1 GSILDKDITIG
12 FFKYVI
18 HNSVYIIAE
27 LMIVIGVW
35 KVTRSEPSNTN
46 KKYYRIICWLARLFI
61 ITYFIFSCMYLVTY
75 YKWQSFNTQINKL
88 SYIFAIASF
97 CCLVHY
103 LIFLAKRI
111 PDLRLIKYAYIV
123 ISGLLLCLLFEY
135 IGSSYVFELIEPTTP
150 TTVQG
155 ISMAILLMGHFCVIV
170 ISIIVF
176 IVLLFILLFRY
187 RNHFNEAARQAAK
200 NQGAGD

>member
-1 GSILDKDITIG
+1 
-12 FFKYVI
+12 
-18 HNSVYIIAE
+18 
-27 LMIVIGVW
+27 
-35 KVTRSEPSNTN
+35 
-46 KKYYRIICWLARLFI
+46 
-61 ITYFIFSCMYLVTY
+61 MYLVTY